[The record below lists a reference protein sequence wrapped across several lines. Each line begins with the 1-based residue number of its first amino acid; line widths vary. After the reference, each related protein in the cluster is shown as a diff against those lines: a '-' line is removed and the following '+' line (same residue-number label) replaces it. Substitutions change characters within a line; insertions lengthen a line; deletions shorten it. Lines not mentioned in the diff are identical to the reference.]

1 MIDSTVPR
9 GRSGPPLRRIVA
21 PAPPCRPAAG
31 AGPNVPRSWFADTAA
46 ASAPSPCFAKSQEL
60 AIFDESAGIKL
71 VEEGKMHGV
80 GEPKVHDNSARA
92 LFRQRRC
99 AAVLAGLGWFALSV
113 SLYFDVHG
121 AVVKNLS
128 IPVTFINFFSYFT
141 TETVL
146 LITLG
151 LTIFCNRPQAEQFLT
166 APSVQSALV
175 VYIIVVG
182 GVYAVLLRNLWHPHG
197 LQILTNF
204 VLHDAIPVLY
214 PMYWLVFL
222 PKGSLRW
229 SAPAWWVVYPVMYF
243 LYSMLRGAAF
253 GTYVYPFMDAA
264 KLGVARA
271 WLNGAFL
278 LAVFFCLGVVLT
290 AIDHA
295 LASGESGRRGLGRA
309 AEL

>member
-1 MIDSTVPR
+1 
-9 GRSGPPLRRIVA
+9 
-21 PAPPCRPAAG
+21 
-31 AGPNVPRSWFADTAA
+31 
-46 ASAPSPCFAKSQEL
+46 
-60 AIFDESAGIKL
+60 
-71 VEEGKMHGV
+71 MHGV
-80 GEPKVHDNSARA
+80 GEAQVPGNVARP
-92 LFRQRRC
+92 LDRQRRC
-99 AAVLAGLGWFALSV
+99 SAVIAGLGWFALSV

-128 IPVTFINFFSYFT
+128 IPVILINFFSYFT

-151 LTIFCNRPQAEQFLT
+151 LTIFCTRPQTEQFLT
-166 APSVQSALV
+166 RPSVQSALV

-204 VLHDAIPVLY
+204 VLHYAIPVLY
-214 PMYWLVFL
+214 PMYWLVFM

-229 SAPAWWVVYPVMYF
+229 SAPAWWVVYPVLYF
-243 LYSMLRGAAF
+243 LYSMLRGAAY

-271 WLNGAFL
+271 WMHGAVL
-278 LAVFFCLGVVLT
+278 LAVFFCLGIVLT
-290 AIDHA
+290 AVDHA
-295 LASGESGRRGLGRA
+295 LASGESRRRGLGRA

>member
-1 MIDSTVPR
+1 
-9 GRSGPPLRRIVA
+9 
-21 PAPPCRPAAG
+21 
-31 AGPNVPRSWFADTAA
+31 
-46 ASAPSPCFAKSQEL
+46 
-60 AIFDESAGIKL
+60 
-71 VEEGKMHGV
+71 MHGV
-80 GEPKVHDNSARA
+80 GEAKMSGNLPCP

-99 AAVLAGLGWFALSV
+99 AAIIAGLGWFALSV

-128 IPVTFINFFSYFT
+128 IPVILINFFSYFT

-146 LITLG
+146 FITLG
-151 LTIFCNRPQAEQFLT
+151 LTIFCTRPQAEQFLT
-166 APSVQSALV
+166 RPSVQSALV
-175 VYIIVVG
+175 VYITVVG

-214 PMYWLVFL
+214 PLYWLVFL
-222 PKGSLRW
+222 PKGRLRW
-229 SAPAWWVVYPVMYF
+229 SDPAWWVVYPVLYF
-243 LYSMLRGAAF
+243 LYSMLRGAAY

-264 KLGVARA
+264 RLGVVRA
-271 WLNGAFL
+271 WVNGTLL
-278 LAVFFCLGVVLT
+278 LAVFFCLGIVLT

-309 AEL
+309 AQL